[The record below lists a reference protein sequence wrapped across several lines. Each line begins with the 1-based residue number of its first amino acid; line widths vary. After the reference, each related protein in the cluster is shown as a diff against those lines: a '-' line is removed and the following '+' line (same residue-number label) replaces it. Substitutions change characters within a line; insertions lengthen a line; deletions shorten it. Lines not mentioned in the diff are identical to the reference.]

1 MGLQN
6 ELVSWPVSDTISVRS
21 EGVLALMPEEEFQAQ
36 ESNGPATSLEGQSD
50 APVDSPAEDYPQS
63 PPPLSF
69 VPDSLAETTRK
80 SGLAW
85 SAGIVFFSSIAF
97 MLVLGWFADLLLGS
111 SPWGIVVGIV
121 LGSLIG
127 FLQFFR
133 ISSQIFAKPTAD
145 TPPRTLISDEKDE
158 R

>member
-1 MGLQN
+1 MQPDLSKISEPGPVPEANSDPDRLEN
-6 ELVSWPVSDTISVRS
+6 DSAVSEND
-21 EGVLALMPEEEFQAQ
+21 EQAQ
-36 ESNGPATSLEGQSD
+36 LP
-50 APVDSPAEDYPQS
+50 
-63 PPPLSF
+63 F

-111 SPWGIVVGIV
+111 SPWGIVAGIV
-121 LGSLIG
+121 LGSVIG

-133 ISSQIFAKPTAD
+133 ISSQIFAAPVAE
-145 TPPRTLISDEKDE
+145 TPPRTLLSDRKDDRKDRFE
-158 R
+158 A

>member
-1 MGLQN
+1 M
-6 ELVSWPVSDTISVRS
+6 S
-21 EGVLALMPEEEFQAQ
+21 EEEFQTQ
-36 ESNGPATSLEGQSD
+36 ETNGPAEISESD
-50 APVDSPAEDYPQS
+50 ADAAVDVPAYPPS

-111 SPWGIVVGIV
+111 SPWGIVVGII

-133 ISSQIFAKPTAD
+133 ISSQIFAKPSAD
-145 TPPRTLISDEKDE
+145 TPPRTLISTEKDD

>member
-1 MGLQN
+1 MWYTIANWIMEPN
-6 ELVSWPVSDTISVRS
+6 EFSENDITGEGDRS
-21 EGVLALMPEEEFQAQ
+21 TEPSLGDP
-36 ESNGPATSLEGQSD
+36 SPDPA
-50 APVDSPAEDYPQS
+50 
-63 PPPLSF
+63 PLPY

-111 SPWGIVVGIV
+111 SPWGIVVGIL

-127 FLQFFR
+127 FMQFFR
-133 ISSQIFAKPTAD
+133 ISSQIFAQPTAE
-145 TPPRTLISDEKDE
+145 TPPRTLIPDQTEETKD
-158 R
+158 RFSA